1 MPVPAA
7 ENAADV
13 RVSEETWSLVADNIA
28 GRPRPKVRMNRQ
40 RWAVVVV
47 VSAGLCMVLGFVFG
61 GVAGA
66 HVDDLTGEMRSG
78 WPSTVGS
85 VLTAGALVA
94 WVIGFVRYL
103 RQGAPQAWST
113 PTSGVPRRERQWI
126 DRMIQGRAAFPA
138 DHVEELRSIADNRL
152 QQSAFTVVLA
162 PGFVLLWAANLF
174 DHEWAPS
181 SLLQIVASVFF
192 VTVLVLTLRYRKQW
206 RAFLQ
211 ETEPRAGA
219 EPTPAS

>member
-1 MPVPAA
+1 VAVPAA
-7 ENAADV
+7 QDAADV
-13 RVSEETWSLVADNIA
+13 RVSEETWSLVADNTA
-28 GRPRPKVRMNRQ
+28 GRPRPKARMNRQ

-47 VSAGLCMVLGFVFG
+47 VGAGLCMVLGFVFG

-66 HVDDLTGEMRSG
+66 QIDDLTGEMRSG

-85 VLTAGALVA
+85 VLMAGALIA
-94 WVIGFVRYL
+94 WVVGFVRYL
-103 RQGAPQAWST
+103 RQGAPRAWST

-126 DRMIQGRAAFPA
+126 DRMIRGRAAFPA
-138 DHVEELRSIADNRL
+138 DHVEELRSIASNRL
-152 QQSAFTVVLA
+152 QQSAFTVVIA
-162 PGFVLLWAANLF
+162 PGFVLLWAGDLF
-174 DHEWAPS
+174 DHEWAPF
-181 SLLQIVASVFF
+181 SLLQIVAAVFF

-219 EPTPAS
+219 EPIPAS

>member
-1 MPVPAA
+1 MSVPAA
-7 ENAADV
+7 ENATDV
-13 RVSEETWSLVADNIA
+13 GVSEETWSLVADNIA
-28 GRPRPKVRMNRQ
+28 GRPRPEVRMNRQ

-47 VSAGLCMVLGFVFG
+47 VGAGLCMVFGFFFG

-66 HVDDLTGEMRSG
+66 QINDLTGEMRSG

-85 VLTAGALVA
+85 VLLAGALLA

-103 RQGAPQAWST
+103 RQGAPRAWST

-126 DRMIQGRAAFPA
+126 DRMIRGRAAFPA
-138 DHVEELRSIADNRL
+138 DHVEELRSIASNRL
-152 QQSAFTVVLA
+152 QQSAFTVVIA
-162 PGFVLLWAANLF
+162 PGFVLLWAANVF

-181 SLLQIVASVFF
+181 SLLQIVAAVFF
-192 VTVLVLTLRYRKQW
+192 VTVLALTLRYRKQW

-219 EPTPAS
+219 EPAPAS

>member
-1 MPVPAA
+1 MSVPAA
-7 ENAADV
+7 QNATDA
-13 RVSEETWSLVADNIA
+13 RVSEETWSLVADNLA
-28 GRPRPKVRMNRQ
+28 GRPRPKALMNRQ

-47 VSAGLCMVLGFVFG
+47 VGAGLCLVLGFILG

-66 HVDDLTGEMRSG
+66 QIDDLTGEMRSG

-85 VLTAGALVA
+85 VLIAGALVA

-103 RQGAPQAWST
+103 RQGAPRAWST

-126 DRMIQGRAAFPA
+126 DRMIRGRAAFPA
-138 DHVEELRSIADNRL
+138 DHVEELRSIASNRL

-162 PGFVLLWAANLF
+162 PGFVLLWAANVF
-174 DHEWAPS
+174 DREWSPS

-192 VTVLVLTLRYRKQW
+192 VTVLALTLRYRKQW

-219 EPTPAS
+219 EPTPVS

>member
-1 MPVPAA
+1 MSVPAA
-7 ENAADV
+7 HNATHA

-28 GRPRPKVRMNRQ
+28 GRPRPKVRVNRQ

-47 VSAGLCMVLGFVFG
+47 VGAGLCLVLGSILG

-66 HVDDLTGEMRSG
+66 QIDDLMGAMRSG

-85 VLTAGALVA
+85 VLIVGALVA
-94 WVIGFVRYL
+94 WVIGFVWYF
-103 RQGAPQAWST
+103 RQGAPRAWST

-126 DRMIQGRAAFPA
+126 DRMIRDRAAFPA
-138 DHVEELRSIADNRL
+138 DHVEELRSIASNRL
-152 QQSAFTVVLA
+152 QQSASTVVLA
-162 PGFVLLWAANLF
+162 PGFVLLWAANVF

-192 VTVLVLTLRYRKQW
+192 VTILVVTLRYRRQW

-219 EPTPAS
+219 EPAPAS

>member
-7 ENAADV
+7 QNTTDV

-28 GRPRPKVRMNRQ
+28 GRPRPKALMNRQ
-40 RWAVVVV
+40 RLAVGVVVG
-47 VSAGLCMVLGFVFG
+47 AGLCLVLGFILG

-66 HVDDLTGEMRSG
+66 QIDDLTGEMRSG
-78 WPSTVGS
+78 WPSAVGS
-85 VLTAGALVA
+85 VLIAGALVA
-94 WVIGFVRYL
+94 WVIVFVRYL
-103 RQGAPQAWST
+103 RQGAPRAWST
-113 PTSGVPRRERQWI
+113 PTNGVPRRERQWI
-126 DRMIQGRAAFPA
+126 DRMIRGRAAFPA
-138 DHVEELRSIADNRL
+138 DHVEELRSIASNRL

-162 PGFVLLWAANLF
+162 PGFVLLWAANVF
-174 DHEWAPS
+174 DREWSPS

-192 VTVLVLTLRYRKQW
+192 VTVLALTLRYRKQW

-219 EPTPAS
+219 EPTPVS

>member
-1 MPVPAA
+1 VSAPNTQ
-7 ENAADV
+7 NAMEA

-40 RWAVVVV
+40 RWALVVVAG
-47 VSAGLCMVLGFVFG
+47 AGLCLVLGFILG
-61 GVAGA
+61 GVVGA
-66 HVDDLTGEMRSG
+66 QIDDLTGEMRSG
-78 WPSTVGS
+78 WPSTVGT
-85 VLTAGALVA
+85 VLLAAALVA
-94 WVIGFVRYL
+94 WGIGFVRYL
-103 RQGAPQAWST
+103 RQGAPRAWST

-126 DRMIQGRAAFPA
+126 DRMIRGRAAFP
-138 DHVEELRSIADNRL
+138 DEHVDELRSTAVNRL
-152 QQSAFTVVLA
+152 QQSAVTVMLA

-181 SLLQIVASVFF
+181 SLLQVIASVFF
-192 VTVLVLTLRYRKQW
+192 VTVLALTLRYRKQW

-219 EPTPAS
+219 ELTSAS